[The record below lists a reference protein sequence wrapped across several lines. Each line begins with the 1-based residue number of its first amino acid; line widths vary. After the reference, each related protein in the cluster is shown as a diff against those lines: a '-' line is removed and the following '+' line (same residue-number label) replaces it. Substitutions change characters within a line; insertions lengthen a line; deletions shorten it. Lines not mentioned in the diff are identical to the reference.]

1 MKAAVGKRE
10 RDAGDATS
18 SAGRKDALT
27 AATRPCAGTP
37 RNLLHGQAN
46 ARSLAAFR
54 IWVFGCWLLFTLF
67 CPFTQLSRLPVEA
80 FQPTGVLHNLPAAVW
95 PWLLSAAGL
104 WTIKLLLIATL
115 LWSIVGGAKAR
126 AAMFASVGLL
136 LLVQS
141 LLRGFSGH
149 INHGE
154 LPLWFAALVL
164 ACSPSLDAFAW
175 RPENRRRDSAKP
187 RACYAAP
194 LQLMVVAFS
203 LTYLFVGVVRLLD
216 GGLPLLVSDSLQI
229 WSIQAAYLPRFYTN
243 DFGLLLYGWPPLG
256 YLLTAGFIVV
266 TIFEILSPLVLFSR
280 RFRYAWL
287 AVIIGFHVGTLLLMN
302 IFFVHNLAL
311 LVVMID
317 FDRWF
322 NAADRSAK
330 RTSCMNRQPAE
341 AIFEAGMPT
350 SAGGR

>member
-1 MKAAVGKRE
+1 MNAACGKQGTCALE
-10 RDAGDATS
+10 ETS
-18 SAGRKDALT
+18 SAGRESTLT
-27 AATRPCAGTP
+27 ESSRRLAGSP
-37 RNLLHGQAN
+37 AQLLHGQAN

-54 IWVFGCWLLFTLF
+54 IWVFGCWLVLTLF

-80 FQPTGVLHNLPAAVW
+80 FQPTGVLHNLPTAVW
-95 PWLLSAAGL
+95 PWLLSTAGL
-104 WTIKLLLIATL
+104 WTIKLLLVATL
-115 LWSIVGGAKAR
+115 LWSILGGAKAR
-126 AAMFASVGLL
+126 AAMIASVGLL

-175 RPENRRRDSAKP
+175 RPDHRRRAPARP
-187 RACYAAP
+187 RVHYAAP
-194 LQLMVVAFS
+194 LQLIVVLFS
-203 LTYLFVGVVRLLD
+203 LTYLFVGVVRLID
-216 GGLPLLVSDSLQI
+216 GGLPLLFSDSLQI
-229 WSIQAAYLPRFYTN
+229 WSIQAAYLPRYYTN
-243 DFGLLLYGWPPLG
+243 DFGLLLYGWPQLG

-302 IFFVHNLAL
+302 IFFVHNLVL

-322 NAADRSAK
+322 NVADHSAK
-330 RTSCMNRQPAE
+330 RTICMNRQPVE

-350 SAGGR
+350 SAGPR